1 MYRTPLTMPRISR
14 YLSVW
19 LPYTEDFSEWHFKNC
34 VDLLRGSMMSKP
46 LEFPN
51 VSRDGKQEPT
61 GPLERFSAVTD
72 SYDMLYVLESHVQ
85 AVYGTNSASPGGRFQ
100 FYGCVV
106 SWTSRPVHPVTEE
119 PGMLFTGRY

>member
-1 MYRTPLTMPRISR
+1 MYRTPLVMPRISR

-19 LPYTEDFSEWHFKNC
+19 LPYTENFSEWHFKNC
-34 VDLLRGSMMSKP
+34 VDLLRGDMMSRP

-51 VSRDGKQEPT
+51 VSRDGREFPD
-61 GPLERFSAVTD
+61 PLERFSAVTD

-85 AVYGTNSASPGGRFQ
+85 AVHGTDSAVSGGRFQ

-106 SWTSRPVHPVTEE
+106 SWTSRPVHPVTGE